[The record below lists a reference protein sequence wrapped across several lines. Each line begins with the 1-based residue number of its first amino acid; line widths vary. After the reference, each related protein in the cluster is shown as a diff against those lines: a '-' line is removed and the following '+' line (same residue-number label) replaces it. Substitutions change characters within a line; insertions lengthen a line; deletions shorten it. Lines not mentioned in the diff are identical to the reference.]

1 MELHEVIEA
10 FKKWVVLQTDH
21 ELSEFKDNDELANEA
36 IKNEVIK
43 SYKKNLQR
51 IKHENMESLWSHVFH
66 IKRNFDEDTDFVS

>member
-10 FKKWVVLQTDH
+10 FKKWVVLQTDY

-43 SYKKNLQR
+43 SYKKKFTTN
-51 IKHENMESLWSHVFH
+51 K
-66 IKRNFDEDTDFVS
+66 T